1 MADAA
6 ILKRLISQL
15 KANGMSEGQAR
26 AVAIKK
32 LQESGNLKK
41 GSTEA
46 TAKGKKRGK
55 MTPAQRAKDR
65 AAKKSGGKA
74 SDYKY
79 NKKNNSAVKG
89 KVNKSVKK
97 RK

>member
-1 MADAA
+1 MPK
-6 ILKRLISQL
+6 ILDRLVSQL
-15 KANGMSEGQAR
+15 TANGMPKDKAY
-26 AVAIKK
+26 AVATKK

-41 GSTEA
+41 GTREA
-46 TAKGKKRGK
+46 TAKGVKRGN

-65 AAKKSGGKA
+65 AAKASGGKA

-89 KVNKSVKK
+89 KVNSSVKK